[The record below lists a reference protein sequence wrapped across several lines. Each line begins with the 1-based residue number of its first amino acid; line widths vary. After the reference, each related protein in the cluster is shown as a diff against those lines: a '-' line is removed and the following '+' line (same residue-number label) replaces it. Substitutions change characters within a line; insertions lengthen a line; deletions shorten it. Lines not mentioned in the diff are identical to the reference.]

1 MLGHTAMGYIKTF
14 KKSDVT
20 ASRIMVVSVGGWDNR
35 KRCQAKVGAI
45 AVPVESIK
53 TEVGVQ
59 CEQAHYLENVTSR
72 ALNKISNFSTS
83 PSLIFGSTQATGS
96 LKVNDACDSPH
107 SEITSLLYNARPWSK
122 VPIYWLKFCR
132 KRKVADQEE
141 NDNNEKEKSAGPAKH
156 IRSNIDGDGQTE
168 SITSV
173 TVVSRVTNKHGKPS
187 IHSYEQE
194 PGEGLKMRVAP
205 NPACFY
211 LTASLKKREHGTLSS
226 DSVSAGGSRVWRK
239 TYVFDGVE
247 LTRRPQKPAETHY
260 PPNSDSE
267 EVRDADEVVE
277 AAIPSSGSP
286 TSDSTPSLVVATS
299 TGSEKE
305 LSVQVAT
312 ELATELVKSFVAN
325 TDSMNEPSSS
335 AVSLS
340 SSLPPIRL
348 LHRKE
353 PVPLKL
359 LSAIAETKLTEL
371 KKLKSIFL
379 LDVNCQGLSALL

>member
-20 ASRIMVVSVGGWDNR
+20 ASRVYSRSWWFQSEGGIIVGGEL
-35 KRCQAKVGAI
+35 QAKVGAI

-59 CEQAHYLENVTSR
+59 CEQAHYGKLENVTSR

-141 NDNNEKEKSAGPAKH
+141 NDNNEMEEKSAGPAKH

-173 TVVSRVTNKHGKPS
+173 TVVSRVTNKHALVLV
-187 IHSYEQE
+187 EAE
-194 PGEGLKMRVAP
+194 FGER
-205 NPACFY
+205 
-211 LTASLKKREHGTLSS
+211 H
-226 DSVSAGGSRVWRK
+226 
-239 TYVFDGVE
+239 
-247 LTRRPQKPAETHY
+247 
-260 PPNSDSE
+260 SE

>member
-20 ASRIMVVSVGGWDNR
+20 ASRVYSRSWWFQSEGGIIVGGEL
-35 KRCQAKVGAI
+35 QAKVGAI

-59 CEQAHYLENVTSR
+59 CEQAHYGKLKTSR
-72 ALNKISNFSTS
+72 RAAKQDIQLFDLAFADFWVHSSYGEPQITLVQRFSESFWIWCFS
-83 PSLIFGSTQATGS
+83 PNDGTIERRVCCIMRDLGQKCLFIGSSSDVGNVS
-96 LKVNDACDSPH
+96 
-107 SEITSLLYNARPWSK
+107 
-122 VPIYWLKFCR
+122 R

-141 NDNNEKEKSAGPAKH
+141 NDNNEMEEKSAGPAKH

-173 TVVSRVTNKHGKPS
+173 TVVSRVTNKHALVLV
-187 IHSYEQE
+187 EAE
-194 PGEGLKMRVAP
+194 FGER
-205 NPACFY
+205 
-211 LTASLKKREHGTLSS
+211 H
-226 DSVSAGGSRVWRK
+226 
-239 TYVFDGVE
+239 
-247 LTRRPQKPAETHY
+247 
-260 PPNSDSE
+260 SE

-299 TGSEKE
+299 TGSEK
-305 LSVQVAT
+305 
-312 ELATELVKSFVAN
+312 
-325 TDSMNEPSSS
+325 DSMNEPSSS

-340 SSLPPIRL
+340 LSLPPIRL